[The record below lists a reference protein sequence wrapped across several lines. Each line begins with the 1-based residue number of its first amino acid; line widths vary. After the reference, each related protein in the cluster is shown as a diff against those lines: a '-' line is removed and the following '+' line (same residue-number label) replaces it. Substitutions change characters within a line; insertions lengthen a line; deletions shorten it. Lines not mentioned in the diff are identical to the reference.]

1 MHIKSLCDNDEPKQS
16 EMKKLK
22 SSIVMVAMI
31 VVGLMM
37 ASAQSEK
44 ITDKKAKDIL
54 DGAAKKIQ
62 AFKTIKIDFTFSDAD
77 EGKEGTS
84 RKGRVWL
91 KGSKYQLRFA
101 GQEVFCDGK
110 TKWTYIKDAEEVHIT
125 NVKDDDDEL
134 ANPIN
139 LLKNY
144 QRRFSGRWIK
154 EETYKGKKID
164 VVDLYPKK
172 KKGYHR
178 VRLRIE
184 KSTLQIVSTSVYHVN
199 NTSQTIDV
207 DKFVTNEAISDDY
220 FKWDA
225 KKHPNVEEID
235 LRK

>member
-1 MHIKSLCDNDEPKQS
+1 
-16 EMKKLK
+16 MKTTHRLI
-22 SSIVMVAMI
+22 SIALVILAGMFSIA
-31 VVGLMM
+31 
-37 ASAQSEK
+37 AQGEK
-44 ITDKKAKDIL
+44 VNDKKAKDIL
-54 DGAAKKIQ
+54 DNAAKKIQ
-62 AFKTIKIDFTFSDAD
+62 SFKTIKIDFSFSEAE

-101 GQEVFCDGK
+101 GQEVYCDGK

-134 ANPIN
+134 ANPLS

-144 QRRFSGRWIK
+144 QRRFNARWIK

-164 VVDLYPKK
+164 IVDLYPKK

-184 KSTLQIVSTSVYHVN
+184 KSTQQIVSTSIYHTN
-199 NTSQTIDV
+199 NSSQTIDV
-207 DKFVTNEAISDDY
+207 DKFVTNEPISDDH
-220 FKWDA
+220 FVFDI
-225 KKHPNVEEID
+225 KKYPNVEVID
-235 LRK
+235 LRKQ

>member
-1 MHIKSLCDNDEPKQS
+1 MRTIRRFTSLLVLLAAGIIFMAAQDEK
-16 EMKKLK
+16 
-22 SSIVMVAMI
+22 VN
-31 VVGLMM
+31 
-37 ASAQSEK
+37 
-44 ITDKKAKDIL
+44 DKKARDIL
-54 DGAAKKIQ
+54 DDAAKKIQ
-62 AFKTIKIDFTFSDAD
+62 SYKTIKIDFSFTEAE

-101 GQEVFCDGK
+101 GQEVYCDGK

-134 ANPIN
+134 ANPLS

-144 QRRFSGRWIK
+144 QRKFTVRWIK

-164 VVDLYPKK
+164 LVDLYPKK

-184 KSTLQIVSTSVYHVN
+184 KSTHQITSTSIYHTS

-207 DKFVTNEAISDDY
+207 DKFVTNEAIADTHFVFDT
-220 FKWDA
+220 
-225 KKHPNVEEID
+225 KKYPNVEVID